1 MKKFIILVL
10 CVLTAM
16 SAAGRKWSHDIITFG
31 IGGGIH
37 CTSARDVTYD
47 NQLYTSQF
55 SSLGVMPDLHIVVCG
70 AVINFSCNFARSPK
84 GPSDN
89 MISPD
94 HARYTVASV
103 GYLFPVLSTRDSDY
117 GRMSTFTLYV
127 SPTVGMKRRAQ
138 LFYNNNKTAMTDTYA
153 VFGGAVAVRYKHLYL
168 LGSLTNEGFGAA
180 LGVAF

>member
-1 MKKFIILVL
+1 MKRNIIFAL

-16 SAAGRKWSHDIITFG
+16 SAAGRKWSQDIITFG

-37 CTSARDVTYD
+37 STSARDVTYD
-47 NQLYTSQF
+47 NTLYTSQF
-55 SSLGVMPDLHIVVCG
+55 GGHNIMPDFHVVVCG
-70 AVINFSCNFARSPK
+70 AVVNFSSNFARSPK

-89 MISPD
+89 MIAPA
-94 HARYTVASV
+94 HARYTVATV

-127 SPTVGMKRRAQ
+127 APTIGMKRRAQ

-153 VFGGAVAVRYKHLYL
+153 VFGGSLAVRYKHLYL
-168 LGSLTNEGFGAA
+168 LGNVTNEGFGAS